1 MPSGSFP
8 EGLVEEINYKISRRS
23 QNQSVLWA
31 AAVIMLREMGV
42 H

>member
-1 MPSGSFP
+1 MQSGSCP
-8 EGLVEEINYKISRRS
+8 EGLLEEINYKISARS

-31 AAVIMLREMGV
+31 AAVMLGEMGV